1 MIRILADSCLRLRSL
16 QAGLYLHAM
25 RHSFTD
31 CEERKLQQAIDELEA
46 IYQGIEKRLEKKSA
60 E

>member
-1 MIRILADSCLRLRSL
+1 MIRMLADSCLRLRSL
-16 QAGLYLHAM
+16 QAGLYRQAM

-31 CEERKLQQAIDELEA
+31 YEERKLQKAMDQLED
-46 IYQGIEKRLEKKSA
+46 IHERIEKRLEKNSA